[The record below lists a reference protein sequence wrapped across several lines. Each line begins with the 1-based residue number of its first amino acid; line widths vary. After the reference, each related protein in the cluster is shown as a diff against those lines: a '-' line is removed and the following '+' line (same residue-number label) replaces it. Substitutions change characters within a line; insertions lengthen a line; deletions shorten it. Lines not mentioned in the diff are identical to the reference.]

1 MTVSDFRSLLRDELD
16 ARGLL
21 GTRESREACAA
32 RAAELGATALAEVE
46 ALVGAATARR
56 ALSIR
61 RGEGFAASYRYV
73 MGYGALMTEFLVA
86 PARPE
91 PSDRQQI
98 AALGAVAN
106 LIVSHFDELVDGGWP
121 RSLLLPS
128 WALVAAPTYV
138 GRTVLRAAARAG
150 PAPTRVI
157 VTLVANYFERV
168 RALERTVAR
177 PRVRRRLS
185 RTIMTM
191 YSEEGRTPREWR
203 RIRGDAA
210 LQKKTALPLVVLGL
224 PVWLVSA
231 DFDAAR
237 FEAHYRWL
245 VHVGKFVR
253 WVDDAADA
261 EADGATGASNLV
273 RHALAE
279 RTGDAAEQVA
289 LAAAIAR
296 RGRRLVDQWHAFVAA
311 ATDENSRSA
320 ISDDHVPAVLSNVL
334 AAWVGEPEYASP
346 R

>member
-1 MTVSDFRSLLRDELD
+1 
-16 ARGLL
+16 
-21 GTRESREACAA
+21 
-32 RAAELGATALAEVE
+32 
-46 ALVGAATARR
+46 
-56 ALSIR
+56 
-61 RGEGFAASYRYV
+61 
-73 MGYGALMTEFLVA
+73 
-86 PARPE
+86 
-91 PSDRQQI
+91 
-98 AALGAVAN
+98 N

-128 WALVAAPTYV
+128 WALVAAPTHV
-138 GRTVLRAAARAG
+138 GRTILRAAARAG
-150 PAPTRVI
+150 PAPTRLI

-203 RIRGDAA
+203 RLRGDAA

-231 DFDAAR
+231 DFDSAR

-261 EADGATGASNLV
+261 EADGA
-273 RHALAE
+273 
-279 RTGDAAEQVA
+279 AEQAA

-296 RGRRLVDQWHAFVAA
+296 RGRRLVDQWHGFAA
-311 ATDENSRSA
+311 ATADDDGRLA
-320 ISDDHVPAVLSNVL
+320 ISNDQVPAVLSNVL
-334 AAWVGEPEYASP
+334 AAWVGEPEYASLT
-346 R
+346 